1 MATAEPGDAP
11 ALRDAGRGPDSE
23 VGQGPRGH
31 TPDDSLSV
39 ASRDAR
45 LWVWPALGLVLLGAL
60 ALRLWGI
67 KQGLPYVYNID
78 EAGHFVPKAVEMSA
92 HGLNPH
98 YFVNPPALTYVLHL
112 VLLARFGGGHA
123 VTHEYA
129 LHPDRVFLVAR
140 VTVALLGTAAVW
152 LLYLLG
158 ARLFDRRV
166 GLLAAA
172 VEAVAFLPV
181 FYGHLALNDAATLL
195 PLTLSLLG
203 SAGIMRYGRRRD
215 YALAGIGLGLACAS
229 KYTAGIA
236 IVPLAAAA
244 AIHYLAE
251 PSPAAA
257 TRVGGAGNDGG
268 AGVDRAGLGKRVLV
282 GLAIGGLCA
291 LGAFLLANP
300 YALLD
305 FQRFH
310 SELIHQSS
318 LSEEAQ
324 GKLGAP
330 KQGGLVYYLWSFTWG
345 LGWAPLLAALG
356 GAIAIWRRHPR
367 IAWLL
372 VPAPILFL
380 GFMGL
385 QDRYFGRWLLPIFPI
400 ACLLAAYFA
409 FLLVEVIGGRA
420 STVASEGAM
429 GERAT
434 REGATRKGATG
445 EGATREGATREG
457 ATRERA
463 TSEGSMARETGRP
476 TRARVAVVLAS
487 SLTVILL
494 LAQGLLFSV
503 HNDLVLARA
512 DTRNLTR
519 AWLVSHVPRG
529 SRIVLE
535 PVVLNSWI
543 GEGGAR
549 QDIKRW
555 QKYPALESV
564 LAPDGRLAPQT
575 VHPVALED
583 YETTLGPALIGWY
596 ERQGYCWVITGSTE
610 SGRALADPS
619 AAPLAVAYYR
629 ALAAQA
635 EVAYR
640 VSPYS
645 PGSSPPGFNFDW
657 TFDYYPLAF
666 RLPGPLMTVYR
677 LRSGRCAYP

>member
-1 MATAEPGDAP
+1 MATAEPGDAA
-11 ALRDAGRGPDSE
+11 ALSDAGRLSRCEPQGVGPAWDTPSCAAKRDS
-23 VGQGPRGH
+23 R
-31 TPDDSLSV
+31 
-39 ASRDAR
+39 
-45 LWVWPALGLVLLGAL
+45 VWAWPVLAFVLIVAL

-112 VLLARFGGGHA
+112 VFVVWLGGAHGVAR
-123 VTHEYA
+123 EYA
-129 LHPDRVFLVAR
+129 LHPDHVFLLAR
-140 VTVALLGTAAVW
+140 VTVAVLGTAAVW

-172 VEAVAFLPV
+172 LEAVAFLSV

-203 SAGIMRYGRRRD
+203 SAGIMRHGRQRD

-244 AIHYLAE
+244 AGHYLAA
-251 PSPAAA
+251 PLSS
-257 TRVGGAGNDGG
+257 
-268 AGVDRAGLGKRVLV
+268 GKRVPG
-282 GLAIGGLCA
+282 GLAIAGACA
-291 LGAFLLANP
+291 LGGFLLANP

-310 SELIHQSS
+310 SELVHQSS

-330 KQGGLVYYLWSFTWG
+330 KQGGLLYYLWSFTWG
-345 LGWAPLLAALG
+345 LGWAPVLAALG
-356 GAIAIWRRHPR
+356 GAIAIWWRRPR
-367 IAWLL
+367 VAWLL

-380 GFMGL
+380 AFMGL
-385 QDRYFGRWLLPIFPI
+385 QDRYFGRWLLPIFPF

-409 FLLVEVIGGRA
+409 FLLVEVTASRAMPSRRSPVESETSSLGSQSVDRSQASPGARGASAGGSESA
-420 STVASEGAM
+420 TV
-429 GERAT
+429 
-434 REGATRKGATG
+434 RKT
-445 EGATREGATREG
+445 
-457 ATRERA
+457 
-463 TSEGSMARETGRP
+463 ARP
-476 TRARVAVVLAS
+476 ARARVAVVLMS
-487 SLTVILL
+487 TLTVILL

-543 GEGGAR
+543 EEDGAR
-549 QDIKRW
+549 PDVRRW

-564 LAPDGRLAPQT
+564 LAPDGTLAPQT

-629 ALAAQA
+629 ALTAQA
-635 EVAYR
+635 EVAYS

-645 PGSSPPGFNFDW
+645 AGSKPPGFNFDW
-657 TFDYYPLAF
+657 SFDYYPFAF
-666 RLPGPLMTVYR
+666 HRPGPQMTVYR
-677 LRSGRCAYP
+677 LLSGRCARRTPSRDASAGQGSG

>member
-1 MATAEPGDAP
+1 MATVEPGDAR
-11 ALRDAGRGPDSE
+11 ALGDAE
-23 VGQGPRGH
+23 QGPRGYAL
-31 TPDDSLSV
+31 DGSLSV
-39 ASRDAR
+39 ASRDSR
-45 LWVWPALGLVLLGAL
+45 LWAWPALGLILLGAL

-78 EAGHFVPKAVEMSA
+78 EAGHFVPKAVGMSA

-98 YFVNPPALTYVLHL
+98 YFVNPPALTYVFHL
-112 VLLARFGGGHA
+112 VFVARFGAGHS
-123 VTHEYA
+123 VTQEYA
-129 LHPDRVFLVAR
+129 LHPDRVFLAAR
-140 VTVALLGTAAVW
+140 ITVALLGTAAVW

-158 ARLFDRRV
+158 TRLFDRRI

-195 PLTLSLLG
+195 PLTLSLFG
-203 SAGIMRYGRRRD
+203 SAGVMRYGRRRD
-215 YALAGIGLGLACAS
+215 YVLAGIGLGLACAS
-229 KYTAGIA
+229 KYTAGIV

-244 AIHYLAE
+244 STHYLAG
-251 PSPAAA
+251 PPGS
-257 TRVGGAGNDGG
+257 
-268 AGVDRAGLGKRVLV
+268 GKRVLA
-282 GLAIGGLCA
+282 GLAVSGVCA

-330 KQGGLVYYLWSFTWG
+330 KQGGLLYYLWSFTWG
-345 LGWAPLLAALG
+345 LGWVPTLAALG
-356 GAIAIWRRHPR
+356 GAVTIWWRHTR

-409 FLLVEVIGGRA
+409 FLLVEVIKERA
-420 STVASEGAM
+420 STVT
-429 GERAT
+429 GESST
-434 REGATRKGATG
+434 REGSMVRK
-445 EGATREGATREG
+445 
-457 ATRERA
+457 
-463 TSEGSMARETGRP
+463 TGRP
-476 TRARVAVVLAS
+476 TRARRAAVLVVGSLAM
-487 SLTVILL
+487 ILL

-519 AWLVSHVPRG
+519 TWLVSHVPRG

-543 GEGGAR
+543 EEGPSR
-549 QDIKRW
+549 QNVKRW

-564 LAPDGRLAPQT
+564 LAPDGALAPQT
-575 VHPVALED
+575 VHSVALED

-629 ALAAQA
+629 ALATQA

-666 RLPGPLMTVYR
+666 RRPGPMMTVYR
-677 LRSGRCAYP
+677 LRGGRCATSHEPSGR

>member
-11 ALRDAGRGPDSE
+11 ALGDAGRQPRPTSE
-23 VGQGPRGH
+23 LGRARGR
-31 TPDDSLSV
+31 PSGVVRGDQ
-39 ASRDAR
+39 R
-45 LWVWPALGLVLLGAL
+45 LWAWPALGFVLLGAL

-112 VLLARFGGGHA
+112 VFVVWFGGGHG
-123 VTHEYA
+123 VTGEYA
-129 LHPDRVFLVAR
+129 LHADRVFLLAR
-140 VTVALLGTAAVW
+140 VVVALLGTAAVW

-172 VEAVAFLPV
+172 LEAVAFLPV

-195 PLTLSLLG
+195 PLTLSLFG
-203 SAGIMRYGRRRD
+203 SAGIVRHGRPRD

-244 AIHYLAE
+244 AVHYLAAA
-251 PSPAAA
+251 PSS
-257 TRVGGAGNDGG
+257 
-268 AGVDRAGLGKRVLV
+268 GKRTVA
-282 GLAIGGLCA
+282 GLAIAGACA

-310 SELIHQSS
+310 SELVHQSS

-330 KQGGLVYYLWSFTWG
+330 KQGGLLYYLWSFTWG
-345 LGWAPLLAALG
+345 LGWVPAIAACG
-356 GAIAIWRRHPR
+356 GALAICRRRPR
-367 IAWLL
+367 VAWLL

-385 QDRYFGRWLLPIFPI
+385 QDRYFGRWLLPIFPF

-409 FLLVEVIGGRA
+409 FLFVELVGGRA
-420 STVASEGAM
+420 PSEGPVV
-429 GERAT
+429 
-434 REGATRKGATG
+434 
-445 EGATREGATREG
+445 
-457 ATRERA
+457 
-463 TSEGSMARETGRP
+463 RETGRP
-476 TRARVAVVLAS
+476 AARAAVVLLG
-487 SLTVILL
+487 SLTAVLL
-494 LAQGLLFSV
+494 LAQGLLFSL

-512 DTRNLTR
+512 DTRNSTR

-529 SRIVLE
+529 ARIVLE

-543 GEGGAR
+543 KEAGAHGEV
-549 QDIKRW
+549 KRW
-555 QKYPALESV
+555 KKYPALESV
-564 LAPDGRLAPQT
+564 LAPDGALAPQT
-575 VHPVALED
+575 VHSVALED

-596 ERQGYCWVITGSTE
+596 EREGYCWVITGSTE
-610 SGRALADPS
+610 SGRAFANRS
-619 AAPLAVAYYR
+619 AAPLAIAYYR
-629 ALAAQA
+629 ALAARA
-635 EVAYR
+635 EVVYS

-645 PGSSPPGFNFDW
+645 AGSSPPGFNFDW

-666 RLPGPLMTVYR
+666 HRPGPEMTVYR
-677 LRSGRCAYP
+677 LRGGRCARAG